1 MRHITRRVLRFAYHQ
16 ADIPYY
22 RLNGLAEVSYTRFD
36 RSTYTLGGHDYTRD
50 RIKIWVRPTPAS
62 LVRLARLQYKIV
74 VDSGYCEDRW
84 YLHGIADYVTFEF
97 QTTKQTE

>member
-1 MRHITRRVLRFAYHQ
+1 MRHITRRFLKFAYHQ

-22 RLNGLAEVSYTRFD
+22 RLSSQSEISYMRFD

-62 LVRLARLQYKIV
+62 LVRLARLNYRINI
-74 VDSGYCEDRW
+74 DSGYCEDQW
-84 YLHGIADYVTFEF
+84 YLHGISDYVTFDF
-97 QTTKQTE
+97 KV